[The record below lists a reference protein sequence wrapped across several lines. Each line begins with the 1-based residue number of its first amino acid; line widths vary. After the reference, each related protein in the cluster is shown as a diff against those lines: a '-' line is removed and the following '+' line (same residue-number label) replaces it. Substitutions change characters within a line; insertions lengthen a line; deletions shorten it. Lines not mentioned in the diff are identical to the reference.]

1 TVLPSVGQN
10 APSESVRTSPQR
22 TKPPLRHS
30 GWRLSGHYPR
40 QRGTIS
46 FRLCSPAGG
55 ETVSVERLVCPSPT
69 DRNRRSIGIGQAA
82 PMVSGPQS
90 THPCWHCGPCS
101 VLATDFVTAAPG
113 S

>member
-1 TVLPSVGQN
+1 YLCR
-10 APSESVRTSPQR
+10 VRKKSPKKQ
-22 TKPPLRHS
+22 KPPLRHS

-55 ETVSVERLVCPSPT
+55 EPVSVERPFCPSPT
-69 DRNRRSIGIGQAA
+69 DRNRRSIGIGQAT
-82 PMVSGPQS
+82 PMLSGPQS
-90 THPCWHCGPCS
+90 THPCRHRGPSS
-101 VLATDFVTAAPG
+101 VLATDSVIAAPV